1 MSSSARSEPGA
12 GLVVLDRDGV
22 INRESAEFIK
32 TADEWLPLGGSL
44 EAIAA
49 LSQAGFTVVVATNQS
64 GVGRGLISAAA
75 LRDINCRMQQG
86 IERAGG
92 KLAGIFV
99 CPHRP
104 EDDCSCRKP
113 KPGLLRQI
121 EAEFGCSLKDRPVI
135 GDSARDIEAARAI
148 GARAIL
154 VRTGNGI
161 ETERRIRDAH
171 SVEVYDDL
179 AAAAGSLI
187 GRGVVG

>member
-1 MSSSARSEPGA
+1 MSSNRRPESGA

-22 INRESAEFIK
+22 INRESVEFIK
-32 TADEWLPLGGSL
+32 SADEWLPLPGSL

-49 LSQAGFTVVVATNQS
+49 LSRAGFTVVVATNQS
-64 GVGRGLISAAA
+64 GVGRGLISSSA
-75 LRDINCRMQQG
+75 LEEIHGRMVQG
-86 IERAGG
+86 VERAGG
-92 KLAGIFV
+92 KLAGIFF

-121 EAEFGCSLKDRPVI
+121 EARFGCSLKGRPVI
-135 GDSARDIEAARAI
+135 GDSARDLQAAEAI

-161 ETERRIRDAH
+161 ETERKIGSD
-171 SVEVYDDL
+171 VEIFDDL
-179 AAAAGSLI
+179 AAAASSLI
-187 GRGVVG
+187 RYGVSE